1 MRPLGGGL
9 AAGLVSG
16 LFGVGGGV
24 LLVPVLVLYLRR
36 SQHIAHATS
45 LAAITVLAAAGTG
58 RFALDGAVE
67 WFGSAA
73 IVAGSLIGVQL
84 GAALMPRV
92 RERPLQLLFGA
103 VLALVAVRL
112 LLFGDAPIGE
122 TRTVLAELALVPLLA
137 HAVLG
142 LGIGVLSG
150 LLGIGGGA
158 VIVPALVLLFG
169 YDQHL
174 AEGTSLAVIVP
185 TALLGAVTHAKRG
198 YTDWGVGVRLGTGGV
213 AGALLGAQIALA
225 LPSDVLARGFG
236 VLLVVVTVLMVRRR

>member
-1 MRPLGGGL
+1 M
-9 AAGLVSG
+9 
-16 LFGVGGGV
+16 

-36 SQHIAHATS
+36 TQHVAHATS
-45 LAAITVLAAAGTG
+45 LAAITLLAAAGAG
-58 RFALDGAVE
+58 RFALDDAVA
-67 WFGSAA
+67 WFGAGA
-73 IVAGSLIGVQL
+73 IVVGSLVGVQL

-92 RERPLQLLFGA
+92 RERPLQLLFAA
-103 VLALVAVRL
+103 VLAIIAIRLV
-112 LLFGDAPIGE
+112 LFGDAPIGE
-122 TRTVLAELALVPLLA
+122 PRTVLAELAVVPLAA

-142 LGIGVLSG
+142 LAIGVLSG

-158 VIVPALVLLFG
+158 VIVPSLVLLFG

-185 TALLGAVTHAKRG
+185 TALLGAITHARRG
-198 YTDWGVGVRLGTGGV
+198 YTDWGVGLRLGVGGV
-213 AGALLGAQIALA
+213 LGALVGAQIALA